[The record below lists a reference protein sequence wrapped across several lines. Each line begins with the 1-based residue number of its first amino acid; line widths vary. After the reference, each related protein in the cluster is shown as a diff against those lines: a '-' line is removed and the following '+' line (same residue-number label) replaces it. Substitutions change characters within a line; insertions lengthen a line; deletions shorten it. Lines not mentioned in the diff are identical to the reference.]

1 MNIRR
6 TTMFRLAAV
15 FLTATLTLIGS
26 IGSASADTQI
36 EPKAASAPLV
46 PINMTVGY
54 SANGLNYAELFVA
67 DALGIFKKHGLDVTL
82 KRVNSSSQ
90 AIPAIRSG
98 SINIVASGGDA
109 AITAVANG
117 ITDVTIL
124 GDMVQA
130 GILEVWVQPEIK
142 SPQDLIGKIIS
153 STSPQSMGDIL
164 TGAWLK
170 QNGVQRNQVH
180 IVYLGGLGNL
190 VAGMRSKATAATL
203 ILPPL
208 GNQLA
213 ATGQKKLADL
223 RNVPYSGHA
232 YIAKK
237 SYVKANPEAIRRFF
251 KATIEATAVLK
262 QEKARVLPI
271 FPKYT
276 GVENPALNEY
286 AYEFYKD
293 VWEKVPVVKM
303 NVLKATQQLSSSEKD
318 KAVNL
323 DDLVDNSFV
332 EKLKAEG
339 YIDSLYKK

>member
-1 MNIRR
+1 MNKVQFQK
-6 TTMFRLAAV
+6 TMFRLAAV
-15 FLTATLTLIGS
+15 FLTATLTLT
-26 IGSASADTQI
+26 GSASASAQI
-36 EPKAASAPLV
+36 KPKAARAPLV
-46 PINMTVGY
+46 PIKMTVGY
-54 SANGLNYAELFVA
+54 ASIGLMYADIFVA
-67 DALGIFKKHGLDVTL
+67 EALGIFKKHGLDVTL

-90 AIPAIRSG
+90 TIPAIRSG
-98 SINIVASGGDA
+98 SIDIVASGGDA

-124 GDMVQA
+124 GDLVPH

-153 STSPQSMGDIL
+153 STSPQSLGDIL
-164 TGAWLK
+164 TGVWLN
-170 QNGVQRNQVH
+170 QNGIQRNQVH

-190 VAGMRSKATAATL
+190 VAGMRSKRTAATL
-203 ILPPL
+203 LLPPL

-223 RNVPYSGHA
+223 RNILYSNHA

-237 SYVKANPEAIRRFF
+237 SYVKANPEAILRFF

-262 QEKARVLPI
+262 QDKARVLPI

-276 GVENPALNEY
+276 GVEDPALNEY

-293 VWEKVPVVKM
+293 IMEKDPKVKM
-303 NVLKATQQLSSSEKD
+303 DVMKATQQLSPNEKD

-323 DDLVDNSFV
+323 DDLVDNSFE
-332 EKLKAEG
+332 EKLEAEG